1 MFDQLRE
8 DRMKEAPEIQ
18 KHEQWRYMCQRAVRY
33 LSRFPS
39 SERRFR
45 MTMGKAL
52 SNRLEKS
59 EHEEALDQAAFVD
72 ALVAYTSE
80 LGYLDDERLAQ
91 GLLISY
97 RRRGDARRLIRQKLQ
112 RKGIP
117 AALVDAS
124 MESEDEDSELQAANR
139 FAEKKRLHLAWAS
152 DDHKVRQKALQRM
165 ARRGF
170 SFGVAKA
177 ALEKVDD

>member
-1 MFDQLRE
+1 MNE
-8 DRMKEAPEIQ
+8 DTQIHRHAE
-18 KHEQWRYMCQRAVRY
+18 WRYMCQRAVRY

-39 SERRFR
+39 SEHRFR
-45 MTMGKAL
+45 MTMRKAL
-52 SNRLEKS
+52 TKRLDKADEQ
-59 EHEEALDQAAFVD
+59 HEVDQVEFMN
-72 ALVAYTSE
+72 ALVLYTSN

-91 GLLISY
+91 GLLVSY
-97 RRRGDARRLIRQKLQ
+97 RRKGDAHRLIRQKLQ

-117 AALVDAS
+117 AAVVDAS

-139 FAEKKRLHLAWAS
+139 FVEKKRLHLAWAS

-170 SFGVAKA
+170 SFGVAKM
-177 ALEKVDD
+177 ALEKVYD